1 MVISYFWWLYHYS
14 KMWNIEII
22 KNNFVF
28 KCLTGTQC
36 IKTTKRVKINLNIKI
51 NWMKLHKP
59 HVFTMLNT
67 YLILVKQLISMT
79 DQVLRLRHR
88 GASLWNSTLKQD
100 VWAGRRTTAAMVTEQ
115 AQWKHEECSG
125 GLTLLFSS
133 LSGHSLFR
141 ILVQD
146 TPTLR
151 AKKVLQLQP
160 SEEEMGSN

>member
-1 MVISYFWWLYHYS
+1 ME
-14 KMWNIEII
+14 N
-22 KNNFVF
+22 KNNKEKLCF
-28 KCLTGTQC
+28 QMSAWY
-36 IKTTKRVKINLNIKI
+36 KININVKM

-59 HVFTMLNT
+59 HVCTMLNT
-67 YLILVKQLISMT
+67 YLILVKQLSMT
-79 DQVLRLRHR
+79 DQVLHLRHR

-100 VWAGRRTTAAMVTEQ
+100 VWAGRRTTAAMATVQ

-133 LSGHSLFR
+133 LSGHSLVR

-146 TPTLR
+146 TPTLW

-160 SEEEMGSN
+160 SKEEMGSN